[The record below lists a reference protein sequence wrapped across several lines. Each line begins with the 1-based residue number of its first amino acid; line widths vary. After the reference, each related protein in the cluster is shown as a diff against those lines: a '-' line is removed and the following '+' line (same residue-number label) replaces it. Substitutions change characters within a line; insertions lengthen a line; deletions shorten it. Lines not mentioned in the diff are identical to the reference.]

1 MQARRPV
8 PLTYLS
14 RLILGLNIA
23 IVVMIMGG
31 VFRLLYSIIFLAAAA
46 EVVLSHLSE
55 TSSRKRKEKNTTKP
69 TSVSKTAGAFF
80 LFSFFLPFFNPSWDS
95 TAPVL
100 RCLLQWPLP
109 VTPTPV
115 QHAKALQRKQVSPA
129 V

>member
-1 MQARRPV
+1 
-8 PLTYLS
+8 
-14 RLILGLNIA
+14 
-23 IVVMIMGG
+23 MIMGG

-69 TSVSKTAGAFF
+69 TIVSKTAGGAFF

-95 TAPVL
+95 TASVL

-109 VTPTPV
+109 ETPTPV
-115 QHAKALQRKQVSPA
+115 QHAQALQRKQVSPA